1 MGHTG
6 GGHRGMLQYAVPLYL
21 LHVLN
26 CGLPLGTMQLTGVH
40 AHASVKLCTVRGV
53 LGAVVDLTNVTPE
66 T

>member
-1 MGHTG
+1 MRHTG

-40 AHASVKLCTVRGV
+40 AHASVKLCTVCVV
-53 LGAVVDLTNVTPE
+53 LGAVVD
-66 T
+66 